1 MLNNYAIHN
10 NPLYI
15 ITSHNAIV
23 LQLADVYALDAMT
36 FYNALYQRQML
47 NRKFVQTFLLAMN
60 GNQNPNNNSTVSYS
74 RSRIIVIKDNL
85 SNII

>member
-1 MLNNYAIHN
+1 MCENVMLNNYAIHN

-23 LQLADVYALDAMT
+23 LQLADVDAMT

-47 NRKFVQTFLLAMN
+47 NRKFVQTFLYL
-60 GNQNPNNNSTVSYS
+60 
-74 RSRIIVIKDNL
+74 L
-85 SNII
+85 